1 MVEVSA
7 LAGVAPSRT
16 ISPCLPFRLLR
27 CPSARWISSVS
38 YKQLQ
43 LHYQRNWVVQ
53 LPFDHLRFD
62 GQCDRYRVACGD
74 GHVEFDLLCRRCSYS
89 VGPGVS
95 GTGIVTA
102 STGNDAFVTGFP
114 VGGTFNISAGFS
126 SQCGRFPWLCT
137 SNQILDTS
145 LIGGRV
151 TPTGLAAVPS
161 PLIGRTGILTL
172 LCVVIVRLI
181 GIGIE

>member
-1 MVEVSA
+1 LKSRPWLGWHRRGLSA
-7 LAGVAPSRT
+7 RACPLDCCGVARPDGSH
-16 ISPCLPFRLLR
+16 RLAT
-27 CPSARWISSVS
+27 SNYNYTTSGTGSFS
-38 YKQLQ
+38 YHSIIYDSMGK
-43 LHYQRNWVVQ
+43 
-53 LPFDHLRFD
+53 
-62 GQCDRYRVACGD
+62 CDRYRAACGD

-102 STGNDAFVTGFP
+102 STGDDAFVTGFP

-161 PLIGRTGILTL
+161 PLIGRMGILTL